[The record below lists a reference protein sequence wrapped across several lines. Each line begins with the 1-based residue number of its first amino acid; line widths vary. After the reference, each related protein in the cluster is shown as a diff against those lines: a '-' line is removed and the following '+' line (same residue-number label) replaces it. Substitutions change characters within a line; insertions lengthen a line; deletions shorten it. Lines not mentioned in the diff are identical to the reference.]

1 MYTVF
6 FYDENGE
13 ESPISYGY
21 DNRNDA
27 LELAV
32 NAVRVEES
40 AFSATVVHEDGT
52 VQVINQN
59 REPSWQNMH

>member
-6 FYDENGE
+6 FYDENGD
-13 ESPISYGY
+13 ESPISYGFN
-21 DNRNDA
+21 DRNEA

-40 AFSATVVHEDGT
+40 TFAATVVHEDGT
-52 VQVINQN
+52 VQLVN
-59 REPSWQNMH
+59 RKEEVSWQSMH

>member
-6 FYDENGE
+6 FYDEDGS
-13 ESPISYGY
+13 ESPISYGFE
-21 DNRNDA
+21 DRNEA

-40 AFSATVVHEDGT
+40 ADSATVVHEDGT
-52 VQVINQN
+52 VQVINRQ
-59 REPSWQNMH
+59 ESIQWQNMH